1 MIRKIFLYDFKILH
15 RNRVFI
21 FLLIIMGVFIL
32 SSLKFGHSRYVK
44 VLDNISYIENL
55 EKQEFESFQKSLQK
69 IKENNGFFDGPRWE
83 NPTNISTVARKMGSD
98 FAIKKPSSLQIL
110 NVGQSDLLPYYYKVT
125 PSKKQSLLHETEISN
140 GVLQF
145 LGNFDLFF
153 VTIYLLPLIII
164 ALSFNILSS
173 EKEQGTLKVIQIA
186 NISLSKFV
194 FSKLLFRFLVFTL
207 VYWLIVILFLLI
219 TTGTEAIFSAN
230 FLWIFALVTLY
241 FLFWFSVSF
250 FINSFFKS
258 SNYNVSVLVT
268 LWLVTM
274 LLVPSVLQVI
284 TEKLHPMPSR
294 VTLVNEKRDALEI
307 IESEVAKTLEKFVYD
322 HPEFSKDNS
331 KARVR
336 EYNIKRFEKLNKVDS
351 IIVPMEKNLEQQLK
365 NQQNIVSNFMYFSP
379 ALLLQEQA
387 NYLTGTHTLQYKNF
401 DNSIRLFR
409 ETLKKFYTEM
419 AYTKDTFDYEQTTK
433 IPRFNSKDNFLGYPV
448 STLMASVIIFL
459 LISILMFFI
468 GVKKLKNTTNFL

>member
-1 MIRKIFLYDFKILH
+1 MIGKIFLYDFKILH
-15 RNRVFI
+15 RNKIFI
-21 FLLIIMGVFIL
+21 LLLIVMGIFIL
-32 SSLKFGHSRYVK
+32 SSLKFGEIRYNK
-44 VLDNISYIENL
+44 TLKNISYIEDL
-55 EKQEFESFQKSLQK
+55 EKQEFDEFQESLQK

-98 FAIKKPSSLQIL
+98 FAIKKPSPLQIL

-125 PSKKQSLLHETEISN
+125 PSKKQALIHEAEISN

-164 ALSFNILSS
+164 ALSFNILSA
-173 EKEQGTLKVIQIA
+173 EREQGTLKVVKIA
-186 NISLSKFV
+186 NIALSKFV
-194 FSKLLFRFLVFTL
+194 FSKLLFRFLVFIGI
-207 VYWLIVILFLLI
+207 YWLIVILFLLLK
-219 TTGTEAIFSAN
+219 TGIQTLFSSS
-230 FLWIFALVTLY
+230 FLWIFVLVTLY
-241 FLFWFSVSF
+241 FLFWFALSF
-250 FINSFFKS
+250 FVNSFLKS

-274 LLVPSVLQVI
+274 LLVPSILQVI

-294 VTLVNEKRDALEI
+294 VALVNQKRDALEI
-307 IESEVAKTLEKFVYD
+307 VESEVAKTLEKFVYD

-331 KARVR
+331 KSSVR

-351 IIVPMEKNLEQQLK
+351 IIIPMEKELEQQLK
-365 NQQNIVSNFMYFSP
+365 NQQNVISNFMYLSP

-387 NYLTGTHTLQYKNF
+387 NYLTGTHALQYKNF

-409 ETLKKFYTEM
+409 ETLKSFYTKM
-419 AYTKDTFDYEQTTK
+419 AYTQNTFDYEQATK
-433 IPRFNSKDNFLGYPV
+433 IPRFSPKDNFSSYSLN
-448 STLMASVIIFL
+448 TLM
-459 LISILMFFI
+459 ISIILFLAVNILLLVI
-468 GVKKLKNTTNFL
+468 GSKKLNLNSDI